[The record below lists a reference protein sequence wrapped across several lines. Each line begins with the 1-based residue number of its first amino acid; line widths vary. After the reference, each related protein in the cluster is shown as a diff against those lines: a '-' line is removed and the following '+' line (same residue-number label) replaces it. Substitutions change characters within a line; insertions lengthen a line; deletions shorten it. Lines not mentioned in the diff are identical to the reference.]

1 MEKINNITRR
11 NNVPIY
17 SFFLSNCMHLDL
29 NKVGP
34 NELVKLNFSYF
45 LYRFRIDIHLIQK
58 KYNAF
63 TQGSIQ

>member
-1 MEKINNITRR
+1 MEKINNITRW
-11 NNVPIY
+11 NNVPFY
-17 SFFLSNCMHLDL
+17 SFLSNCTHLDL

-45 LYRFRIDIHLIQK
+45 LYPFRIDVHLIQK